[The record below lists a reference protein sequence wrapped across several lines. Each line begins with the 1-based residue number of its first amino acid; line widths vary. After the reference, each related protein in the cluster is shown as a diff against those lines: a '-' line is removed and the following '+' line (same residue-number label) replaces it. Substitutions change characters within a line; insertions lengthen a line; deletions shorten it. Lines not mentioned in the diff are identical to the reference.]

1 MAATDMV
8 AVEAQARALAK
19 AAVKDSTGGK
29 VDPWSGINVAIGNEG
44 HKIILPSVPVNMD
57 LETGIKTLERKL
69 KEENQEVGVDE
80 RVDAFPLDGAVAF
93 HKAMQQ
99 IFGWVTAVPT
109 PGFFGP
115 QPPRTIDVE
124 VGFNKRIS
132 VIWGRFELPGIDGHV
147 ECGGY
152 TTPAGPRFIITG
164 KVRRK
169 HHAIIRLLAE
179 TTRAIVAVDSIYRGK
194 AIRLKVDDDGDIDWD
209 NGISFS
215 DLSGVHPDNL
225 VFSAETEIQIAT
237 SLWTPIEQTER
248 CRLHGIPLK
257 RGILMEGPYGT
268 GKSLASAVTA
278 VKAVANSWTF
288 LSVEKVA
295 GLAQALH
302 FARKYQPCVLFAE
315 DIDRVMNGADRDD
328 EIDDILNTIDGIE
341 SKSTE
346 IMVVLTTNHVERI
359 TRAMLRPGR
368 LDAIISIQ
376 PPDAEAVRKLIRL
389 YGHGLVMSD
398 DLLEQSGHSL
408 AGAIPAVISECVQ
421 RAKLVAI
428 RRRPTDEGL
437 LITDADIAD
446 AAIGLKPHVTLLGS
460 EMEDKR
466 DPSFRELIEAA
477 LKDVVEP
484 LTGTM
489 NSTGERVYHL
499 NGRVRRVQ
507 ETLDK
512 VASDDEGSL
521 MQAIKELS
529 AKLGSRRAA

>member
-1 MAATDMV
+1 MEAADMV
-8 AVEAQARALAK
+8 AVEAQARALAN
-19 AAVKDSTGGK
+19 AAVKNSGGGSS
-29 VDPWSGINVAIGNEG
+29 DPWSGIDVAIGNDG
-44 HKIILPSVPVNMD
+44 HKIILPSKPVNMD
-57 LETGIKTLERKL
+57 LGTAIKTLERKL

-99 IFGWVTAVPT
+99 MFGWVTAVPT

-124 VGFNKRIS
+124 IGFNQRIS

-152 TTPAGPRFIITG
+152 STPNGPRFIITG

-169 HHAIIRLLAE
+169 HHKIIRLLAE
-179 TTRAIVAVDSIYRGK
+179 TTRAIVARDSIYRGK
-194 AIRLKVDDDGDIDWD
+194 AIRLTVNDDGDVDWD

-215 DLSGVHPDNL
+215 DLSGVHPDHL
-225 VFSAETEIQIAT
+225 VFSAATEIQIAT

-278 VKAVANSWTF
+278 VKAVANRWTF
-288 LSVEKVA
+288 LSVDKVT
-295 GLAQALH
+295 GLAEALH
-302 FARKYQPCVLFAE
+302 FARKYQPCVIFAE
-315 DIDRVMNGADRDD
+315 DIDRVMNGSDRDD

-376 PPDAEAVRKLIRL
+376 PPDAEAVRKLVRL
-389 YGHGLVMSD
+389 YGHGLVKPD
-398 DLLEQSGHSL
+398 DRLEAAGEAL

-428 RRRPTDEGL
+428 RRRPTDDGL

-446 AAIGLKPHVTLLGS
+446 AALGLQPHVTLLGS
-460 EMEDKR
+460 EVEGKR
-466 DPSFRELIEAA
+466 EPTFREIIGEALA
-477 LKDVVEP
+477 TTVKPLVEHQI
-484 LTGTM
+484 
-489 NSTGERVYHL
+489 STSERVYHV
-499 NGRVRRVQ
+499 NGRVQRVQ
-507 ETLDK
+507 KTLEQL
-512 VASDDEGSL
+512 ASDDEGSL
-521 MQAIKELS
+521 MAAIKELS
-529 AKLGSRRAA
+529 EKLSARRAA